1 MDEPVRPALVDEPGP
16 PAPAGGPAPLAP
28 EDRAAFERALREA
41 LRAPEVRAALGRP
54 GAPCTAGELCGRALA
69 AAGSLAAEAAPEYAA
84 LLEAR
89 SGAAADPPPPGGE
102 GVRALAAA
110 LVVLTP
116 LLSAAAAVIFLLL
129 GYGLRLA
136 DVARTPA
143 DTLVGTGW
151 TAAAVAAL
159 AGLAAGGGLAFTA
172 ARHRATGQGA
182 TGPDGAD
189 LAARGPDG
197 HGPDRH
203 GPGGHG
209 PDGHGPGGAAA
220 PGRSAAQAHA
230 AWEEALLRRG
240 LLPWLHRELG
250 VTAGPTTAHPLLQS
264 CRFDVSPEVAG
275 PVPLRLD
282 PKE

>member
-1 MDEPVRPALVDEPGP
+1 
-16 PAPAGGPAPLAP
+16 
-28 EDRAAFERALREA
+28 
-41 LRAPEVRAALGRP
+41 
-54 GAPCTAGELCGRALA
+54 
-69 AAGSLAAEAAPEYAA
+69 
-84 LLEAR
+84 
-89 SGAAADPPPPGGE
+89 
-102 GVRALAAA
+102 
-110 LVVLTP
+110 
-116 LLSAAAAVIFLLL
+116 
-129 GYGLRLA
+129 LRLA

-182 TGPDGAD
+182 TGQDATGPDGAD
-189 LAARGPDG
+189 LAARGPD
-197 HGPDRH
+197 
-203 GPGGHG
+203 GHG

-250 VTAGPTTAHPLLQS
+250 VTAGPATAHPS
-264 CRFDVSPEVAG
+264 TST
-275 PVPLRLD
+275 VP
-282 PKE
+282 

>member
-16 PAPAGGPAPLAP
+16 PTPAGGPAPLAP

-54 GAPCTAGELCGRALA
+54 GAPCTAGELRGRALA

-197 HGPDRH
+197 HGSGGHGSDGHGPDGH

-209 PDGHGPGGAAA
+209 PDGPDRHGPGGAAA

-250 VTAGPTTAHPLLQS
+250 VTAGPTTAHPPTSTVL
-264 CRFDVSPEVAG
+264 
-275 PVPLRLD
+275 
-282 PKE
+282 